1 MAFSHHYQG
10 SIDSNTVN
18 IHRNVGMYSLAIG
31 MILNDMIIR
40 DRIIPYTPCSPGN
53 VRGNTVPRGSI
64 DPYTPRT
71 PGPGAGSVLD
81 IMISEDHVI
90 QYHPCC

>member
-1 MAFSHHYQG
+1 MF
-10 SIDSNTVN
+10 TL
-18 IHRNVGMYSLAIG
+18 SLSASLLEHCQCFPREDVFLIFA
-31 MILNDMIIR
+31 
-40 DRIIPYTPCSPGN
+40 PGN

-81 IMISEDHVI
+81 IMISVDHVI
-90 QYHPCC
+90 QYHPYCQWIPKNTSLQGDEY